1 MFERFN
7 EEYQIVKVY
16 KNTLLCVNKKSR
28 QEVLIHHSNYNSL
41 EQAVD
46 YREVKTMLPDNKTGE
61 LKSVIIV
68 EVLVWKGINKTFVIK

>member
-7 EEYQIVKVY
+7 AEYQIVKVY

-46 YREVKTMLPDNKTGE
+46 YREVRTLLPDNKTGE
-61 LKSVIIV
+61 HKPVIII
-68 EVLVWKGINKTFVIK
+68 EVLVWKGINKTFIVK

>member
-16 KNTLLCVNKKSR
+16 KNTLLCLNKKSR

-41 EQAVD
+41 GEAID

-61 LKSVIIV
+61 LKPVILI
-68 EVLVWKGINKTFVIK
+68 EVLIWKSINKTFVK

>member
-1 MFERFN
+1 MFEKFN
-7 EEYQIVKVY
+7 SEYQIVKVH
-16 KNTLLCVNKKSR
+16 KNTLLCLNRKTR

-46 YREVKTMLPDNKTGE
+46 YREVQTLFPDNKTGE
-61 LKSVIIV
+61 LKPVTCI